1 MSDDSFVQ
9 ELRDQYSKEFQIKAS
24 HDQKASTMMTMSGT
38 TTILLGGFGAF
49 LLGNI
54 NAEHSPFIWAA
65 VITLIVEIVFMT
77 ATIIISAR
85 SYRLRNYRY
94 AYSHDLFVKKKD
106 THKDVSDDNVEFDDE
121 NINKFRNA
129 DKYAFNTN
137 LIKEYAKGILQNSE
151 NNTKKANTIEKAQWL
166 FLIGIAI
173 IPIFV
178 GLLAFGVYCS
188 H

>member
-1 MSDDSFVQ
+1 MSDDSFVR

-24 HDQKASTMMTMSGT
+24 LDQKASSMMTMSGT
-38 TTILLGGFGAF
+38 TTILLAGFGAF

-54 NAEHSPFIWAA
+54 NAEHSLFIWA
-65 VITLIVEIVFMT
+65 VITLIVGIVFMT
-77 ATIIISAR
+77 ATIIISAW

-106 THKDVSDDNVEFDDE
+106 THKDVSDDNVEFNYE

-129 DKYAFNTN
+129 SKDAFNTS
-137 LIKEYAKGILQNSE
+137 LIEEYTKGILQNSG
-151 NNTKKANTIEKAQWL
+151 NNTSKANTIEVAQRL
-166 FLIGIAI
+166 FFIGIAM

-178 GLLAFGVYCS
+178 VLLACVYFS
-188 H
+188 P